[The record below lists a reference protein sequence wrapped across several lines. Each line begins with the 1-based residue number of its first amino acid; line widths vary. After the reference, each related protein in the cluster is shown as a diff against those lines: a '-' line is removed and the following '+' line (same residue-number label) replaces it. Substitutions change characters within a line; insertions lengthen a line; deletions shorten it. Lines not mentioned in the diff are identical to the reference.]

1 VSEALRSVFAE
12 LGFDV
17 DLATL
22 EKADKALKGYI
33 GDAQKADKASAKAG
47 AAAKQALTAEER
59 LAKIRASAAEARA
72 THEAKVAFDASDEG
86 KKHAAWQQ
94 QIDDETTAKAKA
106 DELAKSLS
114 TYGGIVDH
122 VSSRLH
128 TAFGEN
134 LARRFPRLG
143 AAAKKAGV
151 DSEGLGK
158 VIVGASAAAVGAMT
172 LATRA
177 AFAFATAFAADAEA
191 LRDTARE
198 SRVTTTQLQELD
210 HAAAQGGVGVE
221 RMRSG
226 LATFGQSLRA
236 AERWGNGTTG
246 MLRRLGIQ
254 TRDAGGHIRPT
265 GDLLDEVAV
274 AMEHIESP
282 TRRARVAVQLF
293 GESGRRMLD
302 VLHTGPG
309 GIAALRA
316 ELAELGGGVTPEA
329 VEASRQFTQATEK
342 LSRAQD
348 SLRSV
353 LAVALLPAL
362 SWVTEKGAKLA
373 GLFARLTNGTHVAQL
388 ALAALGVVG
397 AAVASGLVV
406 AWFPVAAPVLATA
419 AAVAAVIAVMDD
431 LITMMEGGDSATG
444 RFIDRMFGVGT
455 TESVVRGVRDLW
467 RETAE
472 AAERAVEA
480 VRSFGESSA
489 PRSHRAKATR
499 PRGRRR
505 AQGAQHG
512 RRARTRRPRPSSAQH
527 SRRSPRRAPLRRR
540 APSRSVRRCRASRVC
555 RLPYSTSRASPTR
568 SRWRRAWGR
577 SSSSRRETS
586 ATATT
591 PSRTMT
597 NDHAHP
603 HRMDGRG
610 GRGRRARDRR
620 HQVARVRTRR

>member
-1 VSEALRSVFAE
+1 MSEALRSVFAD
-12 LGFDV
+12 LGFNV

-22 EKADKALKGYI
+22 EKADKSLKDYI
-33 GDAQKADKASAKAG
+33 SRANAADKASAKAG
-47 AAAKQALTAEER
+47 AAAKAAMTAEER
-59 LAKIRASAAEARA
+59 LAKIRSSAAEARA

-94 QIDDETTAKAKA
+94 TIDDEAAAKAKA
-106 DELAKSLS
+106 DELSKSLS

-122 VSSRLH
+122 VSTRAH
-128 TAFGEN
+128 TAFGEK
-134 LARRFPRLG
+134 LAARFPRIG
-143 AAAKKAGV
+143 AAAKRAGV
-151 DSEGLGK
+151 DAEGMGK
-158 VIVGASAAAVGAMT
+158 VIVGASAAAVGAMA

-221 RMRSG
+221 RMRAG
-226 LATFGQSLRA
+226 VATFGQSLRA

-329 VEASRQFTQATEK
+329 VEASREFTQATEK

-362 SWVTEKGAKLA
+362 SWVTQKGAELA
-373 GLFARLTNGTHVAQL
+373 GLFARLTNGTHVVQI

-397 AAVASGLVV
+397 AAAAAALII
-406 AWFPVAAPVLATA
+406 AWAPVAAPYIA
-419 AAVAAVIAVMDD
+419 AAAAAAALVVILDD
-431 LITMMEGGDSATG
+431 VITFVEGGDSALG
-444 RFIDRMFGVGT
+444 RMIDSLFGVGT
-455 TESVVRGVRDLW
+455 ATEYVHELKEEW
-467 RETAE
+467 
-472 AAERAVEA
+472 EA
-480 VRSFGESSA
+480 VQNAISGAIGAVAEFLGLQEQQAQATLRAPGSPAPRRGLPPGVTRTPMRLPAPAGAAAVQSVPATRTVAAPGSVANRTTVQNVSRVSA
-489 PRSHRAKATR
+489 PVINITGVTDPQQVATR
-499 PRGRRR
+499 VG
-505 AQGAQHG
+505 QILEQ
-512 RRARTRRPRPSSAQH
+512 Q
-527 SRRSPRRAPLRRR
+527 
-540 APSRSVRRCRASRVC
+540 
-555 RLPYSTSRASPTR
+555 
-568 SRWRRAWGR
+568 
-577 SSSSRRETS
+577 
-586 ATATT
+586 
-591 PSRTMT
+591 
-597 NDHAHP
+597 
-603 HRMDGRG
+603 
-610 GRGRRARDRR
+610 ARDQRDGD
-620 HQVARVRTRR
+620 HPVEDDDE

>member
-1 VSEALRSVFAE
+1 MSEALRSVFAD
-12 LGFDV
+12 LGFNV
-17 DLATL
+17 DLPTL
-22 EKADKALKGYI
+22 EKADKSLKDYI
-33 GDAQKADKASAKAG
+33 AKATAADKASAKAG
-47 AAAKQALTAEER
+47 ATAKAAMTAEER
-59 LAKIRASAAEARA
+59 LAKIRSSAAEARA
-72 THEAKVAFDASDEG
+72 THEAKTAFDASDEG

-94 QIDDETTAKAKA
+94 TIDDEAAAKAKA
-106 DELAKSLS
+106 DELSKSLS
-114 TYGGIVDH
+114 TYGGIIDH
-122 VSSRLH
+122 ISTRAH
-128 TAFGEN
+128 TAFGEKF
-134 LARRFPRLG
+134 AARFPRIG
-143 AAAKKAGV
+143 AAAKRAGV
-151 DSEGLGK
+151 DAEGMGK

-221 RMRSG
+221 RMRAG
-226 LATFGQSLRA
+226 VATFGQSLRA
-236 AERWGNGTTG
+236 AERWGNGTTA

-274 AMEHIESP
+274 AMERIESP

-329 VEASRQFTQATEK
+329 VEASREFTQATEK

-373 GLFARLTNGTHVAQL
+373 GLFARLTNGTHVVQI

-397 AAVASGLVV
+397 AAAAAALIV
-406 AWFPVAAPVLATA
+406 AWAPVAAPYIA
-419 AAVAAVIAVMDD
+419 AAAAAAALVAILDDVITFV
-431 LITMMEGGDSATG
+431 EGGDSALG
-444 RFIDRMFGVGT
+444 RMIDSLFGVGKA
-455 TESVVRGVRDLW
+455 TEYVHELKEEW
-467 RETAE
+467 
-472 AAERAVEA
+472 EA
-480 VRSFGESSA
+480 VQNAISGAIGAVAEFLGLQEQQAQATLRAPGSPAPRRGLPSGVTRTPMRLPAPAGAAAVQSVPTTRTVAAPGSVANRTTVQSISRVSA
-489 PRSHRAKATR
+489 PVFHITGVTDPQQVATR
-499 PRGRRR
+499 VG
-505 AQGAQHG
+505 QILEQ
-512 RRARTRRPRPSSAQH
+512 Q
-527 SRRSPRRAPLRRR
+527 
-540 APSRSVRRCRASRVC
+540 
-555 RLPYSTSRASPTR
+555 
-568 SRWRRAWGR
+568 
-577 SSSSRRETS
+577 
-586 ATATT
+586 
-591 PSRTMT
+591 
-597 NDHAHP
+597 
-603 HRMDGRG
+603 
-610 GRGRRARDRR
+610 ARDQRDGN
-620 HQVARVRTRR
+620 HPVEDDDE